1 MNTPSAGG
9 PGLLHRIGSWCARH
23 AWRVVALW
31 VVLLAGLGLANRAWG
46 GSFADSFS
54 LPGTSTQTGADL
66 LKAHTSGSGG
76 TASPVV
82 ITSDQGSVT
91 GHRAAIESSVDR
103 LRRLP
108 DVLSVTDPLTTPGAI
123 SANGGTAQ
131 ITVRFDGN
139 PATFDPSYLTGVDS
153 AVEPLRA
160 DHLTVE
166 YGAPLGQLAT
176 PKSAD
181 HTSEAIGL
189 AVAVLVLLIGF
200 GSVAATG
207 LPLLTAVLGLAVSL
221 AGLGLLAGSF
231 DFAQAAPTLAAMMG
245 LGVGID
251 YALFLTT
258 RYRALLQ
265 AGTEPVEAVGRT
277 VATSGRAV
285 LVAAATVAMALGGLC
300 VSGVGFIGTL
310 GVAAGISVVVAAA
323 ATVTLTPALLGLLG
337 SRIDRFHVR
346 TPVAEP
352 GGEGDVWHRW
362 AVRVSRRPWLFLV
375 SGLLVLGVLAVPVA
389 SMRLG
394 HVDAGAQSTSRTDR
408 RAYDL
413 ITEGF
418 GPGANGPLTVVAHL
432 DSRQVADGARRQE
445 LAASLQR
452 DLAAVPGVASVS
464 TPVPSPD
471 NVLLITTVTPATGP
485 QDGATADL
493 IHTLQDETV
502 PRALSGTGATGYV
515 TGTAAATQTF
525 TDTLTAKL
533 PLIIGVVVAAAFLLL
548 LTVFRSPLIALKAAV
563 LNLFSI
569 AAAYGVVVAVFQ
581 WGWGGELFG
590 ITEKVPVE
598 SYVPM
603 MMFAIVFGLSM
614 DYEVFLL
621 SRIREAW
628 LHREDNHLAVA
639 TGLAATARVITCAAL
654 IMTSVFLAFLLSTN
668 VAVKMLALGLGVSVI
683 IDATVVRL
691 LLVPASMYLFGR
703 ANWWLPGWLD
713 RLLPHLDPEGPAAA
727 PAPSPVS
734 APSSASAAAST
745 SAPTPTP
752 PAPVSAAT
760 DQGDRR

>member
-1 MNTPSAGG
+1 MNTESAEG
-9 PGLLHRIGSWCARH
+9 PGLLHRSGRWCARH

-31 VVLLAGLGLANRAWG
+31 VLALVGLGLANHTWG
-46 GSFADSFS
+46 GTFADSFS

-66 LKAHTSGSGG
+66 LAAHTTGSGG
-76 TASPVV
+76 TASALV
-82 ITSDQGSVT
+82 IASDEGAIT
-91 GHRAAIESSVDR
+91 DHRAAVDTTIAT
-103 LRRLP
+103 LGRLP
-108 DVLSVTDPLTTPGAI
+108 DVLSVADPFSTPGAI
-123 SANGGTAQ
+123 SADGRTAQ
-131 ITVRFDGN
+131 VTVRFDGN
-139 PATFDPSYLTGVDS
+139 PASFDPSYLTGVDT

-160 DHLTVE
+160 DDLTVE

-181 HTSEAIGL
+181 RASEAIGL

-207 LPLLTAVLGLAVSL
+207 LPLLTAVIGLTVTL
-221 AGLGLLAGSF
+221 AGLGLLAGHF
-231 DFAQAAPTLAAMMG
+231 GFAQAAPTLAAMMG

-251 YALFLTT
+251 YALFLAT
-258 RYRALLQ
+258 RYRALLH
-265 AGTEPVEAVGRT
+265 AGAEPAEAVGRT

-300 VSGVGFIGTL
+300 ASGVGFIGAL
-310 GVAAGISVVVAAA
+310 GVAAGIGVVVAAA
-323 ATVTLTPALLGLLG
+323 ASVTLTPALLGLLG
-337 SRIDRFHVR
+337 SRIDRLHVR
-346 TPVAEP
+346 KPVAEP
-352 GGEGDVWHRW
+352 TGEADVWHRW

-389 SMRLG
+389 SMQLG
-394 HVDAGAQSTSRTDR
+394 HVDAGAQSTTRTDR

-413 ITEGF
+413 VTEGF
-418 GPGANGPLTVVAHL
+418 GPGANGPLTVVTHL
-432 DSRQVADGARRQE
+432 DSSRIASESLRTE
-445 LAASLQR
+445 LAGSLHR
-452 DLAAVPGVASVS
+452 ELAAVPGVASV
-464 TPVPSPD
+464 TPPVPSPD
-471 NVLLITTVTPATGP
+471 HALLVTTVIPATGP
-485 QDGATADL
+485 QERATADL
-493 IHTLQDETV
+493 IHTLQDETL
-502 PRALSGTGATGYV
+502 PHALSGTGATGYL
-515 TGTAAATQTF
+515 TGTAAAAQTF

-548 LTVFRSPLIALKAAV
+548 LTVFRSLLVALKAAV

-581 WGWGGELFG
+581 WGWGGALFG
-590 ITEKVPVE
+590 VTEKVPVE

-621 SRIREAW
+621 SRIRETW
-628 LHREDNHLAVA
+628 LQYEDNHRAVA

-703 ANWWLPGWLD
+703 ANWWLPRRLD
-713 RLLPHLDPEGPAAA
+713 RLLPHLDPEGPAAPGPDAAAAAGPASEPASDPA
-727 PAPSPVS
+727 PAE
-734 APSSASAAAST
+734 AR
-745 SAPTPTP
+745 
-752 PAPVSAAT
+752 
-760 DQGDRR
+760 GERR

>member
-1 MNTPSAGG
+1 MNTSSAEG
-9 PGLLHRIGSWCARH
+9 PGLLHRIGCWCARH

-31 VVLLAGLGLANRAWG
+31 VVLLAGLGLANHTWG
-46 GSFADSFS
+46 GTFADSFT
-54 LPGTSTQTGADL
+54 LPGTPTQTGADL
-66 LKAHTSGSGG
+66 LGAHTSGSGG
-76 TASPVV
+76 TAAPIV

-91 GHRAAIESSVDR
+91 GHRAAIESSVDA

-108 DVLSVTDPLTTPGAI
+108 DVLSVADPLTTPGAV
-123 SANGGTAQ
+123 SANGEIAQ

-139 PATFDPSYLTGVDS
+139 PATFDPSYLAGVDS
-153 AVEPLRA
+153 AVEPLRS
-160 DHLTVE
+160 DQVTVE

-231 DFAQAAPTLAAMMG
+231 DFAQASPTLAAMMG

-337 SRIDRFHVR
+337 HRIDRLHVR

-352 GGEGDVWHRW
+352 TGEGDVWHRW

-375 SGLLVLGVLAVPVA
+375 SGLLVLGILAVPVA

-394 HVDAGAQSTSRTDR
+394 HVDAGAQSTGRTDR

-432 DSRQVADGARRQE
+432 DSRQVADEGLRQD

-452 DLAAVPGVASVS
+452 ELAAVPGVASVT

-502 PRALSGTGATGYV
+502 PQALSGTGATGYV
-515 TGTAAATQTF
+515 TGTAAATQSF

-581 WGWGGELFG
+581 WGWGGALFG
-590 ITEKVPVE
+590 VTEKVPVE

-713 RLLPHLDPEGPAAA
+713 RLLPHLDPEGPPAA
-727 PAPSPVS
+727 PGP
-734 APSSASAAAST
+734 SAA
-745 SAPTPTP
+745 SAPTPPVTA
-752 PAPVSAAT
+752 PASAPAG
-760 DQGDRR
+760 QGERR